1 MKTNLNHSKNTL
13 FFDAVRFYLAIVFLV
28 YAKNKL
34 LHDQFT
40 FDSNLLVTP
49 VKDVSLLNLQWYI
62 YSFEPFNSFI
72 GISQLVTVLL
82 LLFRKTVF
90 YGALL
95 FLVIISNILIID
107 LSVMVG
113 WVKLKMVGKVVF
125 LLGLDVYL
133 LYCFKEE
140 IKRIL
145 NLIQGVKYTRK
156 FSIRSVLFIFGI
168 AVLLNCLSIFPK
180 YIYLLF
186 VEPSQIK
193 SIFIYD
199 LKDSFY
205 MFKSIWDR
213 YVNR

>member
-1 MKTNLNHSKNTL
+1 MKINLNHQKNTL
-13 FFDAVRFYLAIVFLV
+13 LFDAVRFYLAIVFIV

-40 FDSNLLVTP
+40 FDPNLLLMP
-49 VKDVSLLNLQWYI
+49 VKEVSLLNLQWYI

-72 GISQLVTVLL
+72 GISQIVTALL
-82 LLFRKTVF
+82 LLFRKTAF

-133 LYCFKEE
+133 LYSFREE

-145 NLIQGVKYTRK
+145 NLIQLVKFNRK
-156 FSIRSVLFIFGI
+156 FSIRYIIVILGI
-168 AVLLNCLSIFPK
+168 AVILNCLSIFPK

-186 VEPSQIK
+186 TEPNQIK

-199 LKDSFY
+199 LKDSLY
-205 MFKSIWDR
+205 MFKTIWDR
-213 YVNR
+213 YFNR

>member
-13 FFDAVRFYLAIVFLV
+13 FFDAVRFYLALVFLV

-72 GISQLVTVLL
+72 GISQLITVLL
-82 LLFRKTVF
+82 LLFRKTAF

-145 NLIQGVKYTRK
+145 NLIQVVKYNRK

-186 VEPSQIK
+186 TSPNQIK

-199 LKDSFY
+199 LKDSLY
-205 MFKSIWDR
+205 MFKTIWDR
-213 YVNR
+213 YFNR

>member
-72 GISQLVTVLL
+72 GISQLITVVL
-82 LLFRKTVF
+82 LLFRKTAF

-107 LSVMVG
+107 LSVMEG
-113 WVKLKMVGKVVF
+113 WIKFKMVGKVVF
-125 LLGLDVYL
+125 LLGLDVYV
-133 LYCFKEE
+133 LYYFREE

-145 NLIQGVKYTRK
+145 NLIRSVKYNHK
-156 FSIRSVLFIFGI
+156 ISIRYVVSIFGI

-186 VEPSQIK
+186 TEPSQIK

-205 MFKSIWDR
+205 MFKVIWDR
-213 YVNR
+213 YINR

>member
-1 MKTNLNHSKNTL
+1 MKTNLNPSKNTL
-13 FFDAVRFYLAIVFLV
+13 FFDAVRFYLALVFLV

-40 FDSNLLVTP
+40 FDSNLLATP

-62 YSFEPFNSFI
+62 YSFEPFNTFI
-72 GISQLVTVLL
+72 GISQTIVALL
-82 LLFRKTVF
+82 LLFRKTAF
-90 YGALL
+90 YGAFL

-186 VEPSQIK
+186 TAPNQIK

-205 MFKSIWDR
+205 MFKTIWDR
-213 YVNR
+213 YFNR